1 MIYKSYL
8 VEDNI
13 KILKNNLVLFYG
25 ENLGLLKD
33 FKNKIINENSNNTII
48 KLSQEE
54 IIKNDNILFNQIS
67 NKSLFDKNKII
78 FINEVTDK
86 IIKIIEEL
94 HSEIKSDKVYLFAG
108 ILEKRSKLRT
118 YFDKSKDC
126 DLVAC
131 YKDNEISIRKIITNN
146 LKSYKNLSPLIINL
160 LIDNSGNDRIKLN
173 NEISKIKSFFSNGII
188 DPEKIENLLNEKT
201 DEDFDLI
208 KDAALKGNKD
218 LTNKLLASIVLELE
232 KVSLYLSKINI
243 RLHNLKDVLKLSKNQ
258 NFEESIS
265 KIKPPI
271 FWKDKANII
280 EQAKV
285 WNLNKI
291 INALNKTYKL
301 ELSMKSRNDLNR
313 SILFKKLIIDICMLA
328 NA

>member
-13 KILKNNLVLFYG
+13 KILKNNLILFYG

-48 KLSQEE
+48 KLSQED

-118 YFDKSKDC
+118 YFEKSKDC

-188 DPEKIENLLNEKT
+188 DPEKIENLLNEKM

>member
-118 YFDKSKDC
+118 YFEKSKDC